1 MQTDDDLM
9 PGETFQTDLEAARRN
24 SICPKDGKFAS
35 GEFYLVACDLLSSEE
50 EDAKKELL
58 FMNGENIFN
67 KTTSFR
73 LADFELKKSLTEA
86 VNSARGYASRYCRTK
101 HAWRDRNTV
110 RKYKPYSRNEDL
122 PVRTEVGGYVPVRVK
137 VVAIPPDTDADRCSS
152 WEEYEM
158 LYQSRGKKPEM
169 SRRDFEIYKD

>member
-1 MQTDDDLM
+1 
-9 PGETFQTDLEAARRN
+9 
-24 SICPKDGKFAS
+24 
-35 GEFYLVACDLLSSEE
+35 
-50 EDAKKELL
+50 
-58 FMNGENIFN
+58 MNGENLFD
-67 KTTSFR
+67 KTVGFR
-73 LADFELKKSLTEA
+73 LADFVLKNSLAGA
-86 VNSARGYASRYCRTK
+86 VNSAKGYASRYCRTE

-110 RKYKPYSRNEDL
+110 RKYKPYIRDEDL

-169 SRRDFEIYKD
+169 SRREFEIYKY